1 MRTANRWGMA
11 TAATAAVVVVTLIC
25 AVAAGRAA
33 EISSGSGVVINAK
46 GEVLTNAHVVEN
58 CQSITVRLAPGNSEV
73 GVLVASD
80 EKNDLALVRLK
91 DNRNPPSSVAVFR
104 EGAPVRPGDTIVALG
119 YPLSGLL
126 SSDANVSVG
135 NVSALAGL
143 RDDSRYLQISAPVQ
157 PGNNGGPL
165 LDASGHLVGIVT
177 AKLDA
182 MRLARF
188 TGDIPQNVNFALK
201 AELARTF
208 LDSKGIAYQTAR
220 SDRQLSPADVEDI
233 ARPLTVHIKCEPA
246 NLQSAAAP
254 PSANPPPKR
263 IAPTQQQINS
273 CKGMPYADADPMIEG
288 CTAVIQ
294 SERRAWAFNNRG
306 VAYLGKGNRDRAI
319 ADFNQA
325 IQLEPKYVLAYTNRG
340 IAHKSRGDFD
350 RAIADFTE
358 AITLDSTAALAYR
371 NRGWAYYHRSDNDHA
386 IGDFNQ
392 AICA

>member
-157 PGNNGGPL
+157 PGNSGGPL
-165 LDASGHLVGIVT
+165 LDAN
-177 AKLDA
+177 A
-182 MRLARF
+182 
-188 TGDIPQNVNFALK
+188 
-201 AELARTF
+201 
-208 LDSKGIAYQTAR
+208 
-220 SDRQLSPADVEDI
+220 SPVSLEI
-233 ARPLTVHIKCEPA
+233 F
-246 NLQSAAAP
+246 
-254 PSANPPPKR
+254 
-263 IAPTQQQINS
+263 
-273 CKGMPYADADPMIEG
+273 
-288 CTAVIQ
+288 
-294 SERRAWAFNNRG
+294 RRM
-306 VAYLGKGNRDRAI
+306 
-319 ADFNQA
+319 
-325 IQLEPKYVLAYTNRG
+325 
-340 IAHKSRGDFD
+340 
-350 RAIADFTE
+350 
-358 AITLDSTAALAYR
+358 
-371 NRGWAYYHRSDNDHA
+371 
-386 IGDFNQ
+386 
-392 AICA
+392 